1 MYMQILRFFRR
12 CLVWLCR
19 FRHRCGYGIH
29 SPFAFHIVRDVVYEK
44 DAFYAYATLAAE
56 PADNSG
62 LRQKDL
68 RLLLRL
74 ANDHRPRTGIL
85 LGEDTR
91 CALRYLQAGR
101 SSCRFLCTEARSLL
115 SEKSEELPEHLD
127 LCYADRCEEW
137 EQVAGQLLSRCHGN
151 TLVIVRGIH
160 RGKAARRTWKA
171 LQALT
176 QVRVTFD
183 LYDFGLAYFEE
194 RFNKQDYVINYF

>member
-1 MYMQILRFFRR
+1 MKALRLLRR

-29 SPFAFHIVRDVVYEK
+29 SPFAFHIVRDVIYEE
-44 DAFYAYATLAAE
+44 DAFYAYAPLAAE
-56 PADNSG
+56 PATDSG
-62 LRQKDL
+62 LRPKDL

-85 LGEDTR
+85 LGAETR
-91 CALRYLQAGR
+91 DAQRYLQAGR
-101 SSCRFLCTEARSLL
+101 NGCRFLVTEARAL
-115 SEKSEELPEHLD
+115 SGKSAELPERID
-127 LCYADRCEEW
+127 LCYAGRTEEW
-137 EQVAGQLLSRCHGN
+137 EQAAGQLLPRCHGG

-160 RGKAARRTWKA
+160 CGKAARRTWRA

-194 RFNKQDYVINYF
+194 RLNKQDYVINYF